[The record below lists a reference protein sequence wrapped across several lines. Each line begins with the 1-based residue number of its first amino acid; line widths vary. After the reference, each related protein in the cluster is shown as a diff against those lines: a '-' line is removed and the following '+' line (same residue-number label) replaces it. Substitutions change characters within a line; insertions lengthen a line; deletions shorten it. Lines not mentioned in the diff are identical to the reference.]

1 MEWKNIY
8 RGMLM
13 GASDVVPGVSGG
25 TIAVV
30 LGIYDRLIN
39 AINGLLSKDWKK
51 HLAFLI
57 PLGIGVLTAIFA
69 LASGIEF
76 LFEHYPRPT
85 QFSFL
90 GLIIGVLP
98 YLFHKSEAK
107 YKFKVNH
114 YFLLLVGILLVSSM
128 LFFKESGTEEITT
141 MSIQTY
147 GFLFLSGFI
156 ASAAM
161 ILPGI
166 SGSFL
171 LLVLGAY
178 NTIISAISNFKLDI
192 IAVVGIG
199 IVTGIVVMSKVV
211 HYFLSNY
218 TTATFAVIIGLVIGS
233 VFVIFPG
240 WPTSITEV
248 IVSIIT
254 FGLGLFVAFVLG
266 RVEYKNV

>member
-8 RGMLM
+8 RGMMM

-30 LGIYDRLIN
+30 LGIYDRLI
-39 AINGLLSKDWKK
+39 AAVNGLLSKEWKK
-51 HLAFLI
+51 HLTFLI
-57 PLGIGVLTAIFA
+57 PLGFGILTAIFL
-69 LASGIEF
+69 LASGIEY
-76 LFEHYPRPT
+76 LFEHYPIPT
-85 QFSFL
+85 QFAFL

-107 YKFKVNH
+107 YRFKVNH
-114 YFLLLVGILLVSSM
+114 YFLLLIGVAVVASM
-128 LFFKESGTEEITT
+128 LFFRTGETTVITT
-141 MSIQTY
+141 ISPSTY
-147 GFLFLSGFI
+147 LFLFVAGFV

-178 NTIISAISNFKLDI
+178 NTIINAISELKVDI
-192 IAVVGIG
+192 IFVVGCG
-199 IVTGIVVMSKVV
+199 ILAGIVVMSKVI
-211 HYFLSNY
+211 HYFLSHY
-218 TTATFAVIIGLVIGS
+218 TTATFAIIIGLVIGS

-240 WPTSITEV
+240 WPTNLSMV
-248 IVSIIT
+248 LVSIVT
-254 FGLGLFVAFVLG
+254 FAFGLLIAFLLG
-266 RVEYKNV
+266 RVEYKND